1 MITSIWIVGVGPV
14 LYDKQFATDLPRLYP
29 RQSLNDTILPMDV
42 YDSIRLIYEV
52 CGTQYYRY
60 TKYINQTMGNVIIK
74 HLKSIYPNKH
84 TIALTHT
91 YKVNAYYKP
100 CSKYINATLD
110 ANILN
115 MDLSYD
121 HTISCKC
128 KYNLEDSRVLMK
140 IHRYGRTQCF

>member
-29 RQSLNDTILPMDV
+29 RQSLNGTVLPKDV

-60 TKYINQTMGNVIIK
+60 TKYINQTMGNTMMT
-74 HLKSIYPNKH
+74 HLRKLYPNKH
-84 TIALTHT
+84 IIAIRGS

-100 CSKYINATLD
+100 CSKYIDSTLD
-110 ANILN
+110 VKILN
-115 MDLSYD
+115 TDLSYH
-121 HTISCKC
+121 HTIGCKC
-128 KYNLEDSRVLMK
+128 KYDLDDSRVLVK
-140 IHRYGRTQCF
+140 IHRGTI